1 MAGKVSRAPAHA
13 VVIRPPFELMR
24 PRPAAVLP
32 AQDAFP
38 GGVLYEVKLDGV
50 RAAAWRGDGD
60 VQLWS
65 RQGNELSAR
74 FPELLPSLRA
84 VVKPGMT
91 LDGEIC
97 AWSKGRLDFR
107 QLLRSPARRRAEGA
121 ALSCVA
127 WDVLS
132 RPGEDLRDL
141 PLSVRR
147 HLLEELLADAGA
159 QVQPVMATQDRQQAL
174 GWFEGLVQAGVEGIV
189 GKSLAGR
196 YAPATPARV
205 SWVKVRHQ
213 ATSDALLLG
222 VTGSVRRPD
231 ALLVQLPDGRREF
244 TSPRLTPAQAGQ
256 VAEAITGLLRP
267 PETDAPV
274 RRLTEPY
281 PVAEV
286 LAGSGRHATVRFVRL
301 RPPE

>member
-1 MAGKVSRAPAHA
+1 MAGKISRAPA

-32 AQDAFP
+32 PEDAFP

-50 RAAAWRGDGD
+50 RSAAWRGDGD

-65 RQGNELSAR
+65 RQGNQLSDR
-74 FPELLPSLRA
+74 YPELLPALRA
-84 VVKPGMT
+84 VVKPGVT

-97 AWSKGRLDFR
+97 AWSGGRIDFR
-107 QLLRSPARRRAEGA
+107 QLLRSPARRRAEGV
-121 ALSCVA
+121 ALSYVA

-141 PLSVRR
+141 PLAVRR
-147 HLLEELLADAGA
+147 GILVGLLADAGA
-159 QVQPVMATQDRQQAL
+159 QVQPVMATQDREQAL
-174 GWFEGLVQAGVEGIV
+174 AWFEGLVQAGVEGVV
-189 GKSLAGR
+189 GKALAGR

-205 SWVKVRHQ
+205 SWVKVRHR
-213 ATSDALLLG
+213 TTTDGLLLG
-222 VTGSVRRPD
+222 VAGSARRPD
-231 ALLVQLPDGRREF
+231 AVLVQLPDGRREL
-244 TSPRLTPAQAGQ
+244 TSPRLTAAQAGQ

-267 PETDAPV
+267 PESGACW
-274 RRLTEPY
+274 LTEPY

-286 LAGSGRHATVRFVRL
+286 LVGTGRHATVRFVRM